1 MQTLNG
7 AALLEKL
14 ISFETPKI
22 NDSYIFDKILRNAN
36 KLKIADD
43 GR

>member
-1 MQTLNG
+1 MQTLSG

-22 NDSYIFDKILRNAN
+22 NDAYIFDKILKNAN
-36 KLKIADD
+36 KLETADD